1 LDTAIRRYRKAGRF
15 IVAGTTG
22 TATTGP
28 GTTGPGTT
36 GPGRHFAA
44 KRRRVGGRDE
54 ACAPARA
61 VGCPASD
68 ASPGTPCSAART

>member
-22 TATTGP
+22 P
-28 GTTGPGTT
+28 GTTGTGITGT
-36 GPGRHFAA
+36 GRHFAA

-54 ACAPARA
+54 ACAARA
-61 VGCPASD
+61 VGRPASD